1 MQAKSGTLRFRA
13 PCDELSQGHWG
24 EHVQCFGIMSASVS
38 AGCGF
43 DQVLFRESVLNALAQ
58 RADANPITM
67 FVNAIVR
74 ADRLGIPI
82 ANALQTQVTS
92 IKQYCH

>member
-1 MQAKSGTLRFRA
+1 MFS
-13 PCDELSQGHWG
+13 
-24 EHVQCFGIMSASVS
+24 IMSASVS

-43 DQVLFRESVLNALAQ
+43 DQVLLRESVLNALAQ
-58 RADANPITM
+58 RADTNPITM

-82 ANALQTQVTS
+82 ANALQTQAAS
-92 IKQYCH
+92 IRQYRR

>member
-1 MQAKSGTLRFRA
+1 MKYHKVIG
-13 PCDELSQGHWG
+13 G
-24 EHVQCFGIMSASVS
+24 EHAQCFGIMSASVS

-43 DQVLFRESVLNALAQ
+43 DQVLLRESVLNALVQ
-58 RADANPITM
+58 RADTDPITT

-74 ADRLGIPI
+74 ADRLGVPI
-82 ANALQTQVTS
+82 ANALQTQATS

>member
-43 DQVLFRESVLNALAQ
+43 DQALLRESVLNALAQ
-58 RADANPITM
+58 RDDTDPITT

-74 ADRLGIPI
+74 ADRLGISI
-82 ANALQTQVTS
+82 ANALQTQAAS
-92 IKQYCH
+92 IRQYRR